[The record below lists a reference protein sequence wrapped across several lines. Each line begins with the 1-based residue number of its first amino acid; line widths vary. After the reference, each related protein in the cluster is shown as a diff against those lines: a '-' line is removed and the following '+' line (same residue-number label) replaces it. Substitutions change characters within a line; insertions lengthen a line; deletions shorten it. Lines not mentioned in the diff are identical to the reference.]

1 MNFNLDLWMNV
12 TVAWSLVWESYSIQ
26 LSEIELEVNFLEIVY
41 SHFVLLEQAITTTL
55 YWKRQ
60 DFQRS
65 LSIN

>member
-65 LSIN
+65 LSTN